1 MKILVFSKT
10 GQLVSELQRQA
21 DVTALDRSLANL
33 SNPAAYPEIIQHAH
47 ADAAVIIN
55 AAACTAVD
63 YADENE
69 GLATNINAVAPTEM
83 AKASNARRLPFLHVS
98 SDYVLDASRSA
109 LHPPPKSQLPRNAF
123 GRSKLAG

>member
-10 GQLVSELQRQA
+10 GQFASELQRQA
-21 DVTALDRSLANL
+21 DVTALDRSLADL
-33 SNPAAYPEIIQHAH
+33 SNPTAYPEIIQH

-55 AAACTAVD
+55 AAAYTAVD
-63 YADENE
+63 HADENE
-69 GLATNINAVAPTEM
+69 GLATIINAVAPTEM
-83 AKASNARRLPFLHVS
+83 AKASKARRLPFLHVS

-109 LHPPPKSQLPRNAF
+109 LHPPPKSQLLRNAF